1 MFKNFFS
8 NPLYFLLVIF
18 VLIISFSFWQ
28 KQRISNDFQAKYE
41 IKINSQKIKVQ
52 IAENPEDRYKG
63 LSGVEKL
70 PSKNG
75 MLFLYDELS
84 HCSHVMRGMKFDL
97 DFVFLK
103 DQKVVHLKKE
113 IPFDFKGAIQSK
125 FLCNQVL
132 EINSGEIEKLDIK
145 IDDKIEIVR

>member
-1 MFKNFFS
+1 MFKKFFS
-8 NPLYFLLVIF
+8 NPVYFLFVVFVFVIAF
-18 VLIISFSFWQ
+18 GFWQ
-28 KQRISNDFQAKYE
+28 KQRTSNDFQAKSE
-41 IKINSQKIKVQ
+41 IKINSQKIKIQ
-52 IAENPEDRYKG
+52 IAENFEDRYKG

-84 HCSHVMRGMKFDL
+84 YCYHVMRGMKFDL

-103 DQKVVHLKKE
+103 NQKVVHLRKE
-113 IPFDFKGAIQSK
+113 IPFEFEGVIQSK

-145 IDDKIEIVR
+145 IGDKIEVVR

>member
-1 MFKNFFS
+1 MFKKFFS
-8 NPLYFLLVIF
+8 NLVYLLFVVFAFVIVF
-18 VLIISFSFWQ
+18 VFWQ
-28 KQRISNDFQAKYE
+28 RQRISNNFQAKHE

-52 IAENPEDRYKG
+52 IAENPENRVKG
-63 LSGVEKL
+63 LSGVEEL
-70 PSKNG
+70 PSKKG

-84 HCSHVMRGMKFDL
+84 HCSHIMRGMKFDL

-103 DQKVVHLKKE
+103 NQKVVHLRKE
-113 IPFDFKGAIQSK
+113 IPFEFEGVIQSK

-145 IDDKIEIVR
+145 IGDKIEVVR